1 MAAENYPGT
10 PRKGDVISG
19 LDKANALEGVHVI
32 HAGTVVSGEEIH
44 TAGGRVLAV
53 VALGENLGAARDAAY
68 EGVRAIS
75 WAGAQYRTDIALK
88 AVENRIHIPAPRD

>member
-1 MAAENYPGT
+1 MAAENYPDT
-10 PRKGDVISG
+10 PRKGDVITG
-19 LDKANALEGVHVI
+19 LDEANALEGVHVI
-32 HAGTVVSGEEIH
+32 HAGIVVSGEEIH

-53 VALGENLGAARDAAY
+53 VALGDNLAAARNAAY

-75 WAGAQYRTDIALK
+75 WAGAQYRNDIALK